1 MIDLSGDAPGRMMA
15 IDLGEKRI
23 GIAFSDPY
31 RMVAKAHGV
40 IKRKSRKEDF
50 ARYNHLI
57 SEKKATLLV
66 MGLPTYL
73 DGSDSDQTRWVR
85 HYTADLATH
94 ISIPIVFQDEA
105 HTSQEAE
112 ETLRLRK
119 QWRKKSNELDAIAAA
134 HILHKYMELLLNG
147 NNM

>member
-1 MIDLSGDAPGRMMA
+1 MIDLSGDAPGRIMG

-50 ARYNHLI
+50 ARYNHMI
-57 SEKKATLLV
+57 AEKKATLVV

-85 HYTADLATH
+85 HYAADLATH
-94 ISIPIVFQDEA
+94 LSVPLVFQDEA
-105 HTSQEAE
+105 LTSQEAE
-112 ETLRLRK
+112 ATLRSRK
-119 QWRKKSNELDAIAAA
+119 QWRKKRDELDAIAAA
-134 HILHKYMELLLNG
+134 HILQKYMEWRVTDSD
-147 NNM
+147 